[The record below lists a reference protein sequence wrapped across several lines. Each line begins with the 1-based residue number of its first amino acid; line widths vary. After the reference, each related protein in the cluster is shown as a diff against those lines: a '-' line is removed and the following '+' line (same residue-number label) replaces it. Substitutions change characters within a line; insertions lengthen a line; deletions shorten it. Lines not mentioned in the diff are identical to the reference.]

1 MSIRIERD
9 RLANVIKFHG
19 SSTPIHPN
27 NVLTAQVNA
36 EDADRI
42 DVYNSV
48 GGTSFFE
55 YYAIHHSEFVR
66 ADGSAFGGAVDLV
79 DYINTSANASGKS
92 NGYHF
97 QNSEF
102 YLAGHAGSADVIED
116 VEEGVDTVVKVTSAT
131 PSESGSE
138 LPEGLINPYDT
149 ATGLYTLTNF
159 EADDLMQF
167 RFAIDIDCNSDESTA
182 DVILE
187 CTSPLG
193 FTFVIEEQLLSMNA
207 GAGDYTGLAT
217 IPVFVG
223 DSLADNGTP
232 ATILPK
238 VRLKSTTGDI
248 KPRSF
253 TLFVWR

>member
-36 EDADRI
+36 DDADRLDI
-42 DVYNSV
+42 INSV
-48 GGTSFFE
+48 GGGLFYE

-66 ADGSAFGGAVDLV
+66 EDNTPFGGALDAV
-79 DYINTSANASGKS
+79 DYINNAANASGKS

-97 QNSEF
+97 HNSEF

-116 VEEGVDTVVKVTSAT
+116 VLEGVATTVKVSSST
-131 PSESGSE
+131 PSESGGIM
-138 LPEGLINPYDT
+138 PEGLSNPYDPV
-149 ATGLYTLTNF
+149 TGLYTLTNF
-159 EADDLMQF
+159 LADDLIQF
-167 RFAIDIDCNSDESTA
+167 RFAIDIECNSDESTA
-182 DVILE
+182 EVILE

-193 FTFVIEEQLLSMNA
+193 FTFEIEEQLISMSS
-207 GAGDYTGLAT
+207 GADEYVGLAT

-223 DSLADNGTP
+223 ETLADNGTP

-238 VRLKSTTGDI
+238 VRLKKTTGNI

>member
-36 EDADRI
+36 DDVDRVDI
-42 DVYNSV
+42 YNSV
-48 GGTSFFE
+48 GGTDFYE

-66 ADGSAFGGAVDLV
+66 ADNTVFGGATAVV
-79 DYINTSANASGKS
+79 DYVNAAANASGKS

-97 QNSEF
+97 HNSEF
-102 YLAGHAGSADVIED
+102 YLAGHAGSSDVIVD
-116 VEEGVDTVVKVTSAT
+116 VEEGIETTVKVTSTT
-131 PSESGSE
+131 PTEFGTE
-138 LPEGLINPYDT
+138 LPEGLVTPYDT

-159 EADDLMQF
+159 EPDDLMQF

-187 CTSPLG
+187 CNSPLG
-193 FTFVIEEQLLSMNA
+193 FTFKIEEQLLSMNA
-207 GAGDYTGLAT
+207 GAGEYIGLAT

-238 VRLKSTTGDI
+238 VKLKSTTGDI